1 MNKEELYSNIK
12 VIYAANGGNAAAIA
26 KALKHDFGLDAVEI
40 AKALYCKEGLNVSDS
55 KVAKVLYQFDGCDLD
70 VMQTAR
76 ALHKGLD
83 LKLHEVAAVMFE
95 TLLITEGQVAL
106 ALHSGLGLD
115 VEETAKALYR
125 GCSIDGIGLAKALG
139 DGLGL
144 TTEEI
149 VKTLQSHGC
158 SVEYIANALY
168 SREGLGLP
176 IKDVAKFV
184 MNGNEKYPETFVS
197 LVRVLSDKKDGPNLS
212 LSAIVKVLRNLSLS
226 LDAITKVIAATIE
239 PRADKIAQALLS
251 ENFAFAGEIAQAL
264 LSPTGL
270 NLPMPYVARALHS
283 RHGCDMKPDAIG
295 RTLLVGCMQSADRV
309 AWALQVGCNLGAN
322 QIVKV
327 LFRLDCGVD
336 DIAKALR
343 DGCKLELP
351 EIAKALSRQF
361 GVEDVAKKLAL
372 GGHTIGATIRAL
384 HSPKGCGM
392 SVEELV
398 EVMRHGLGVEWN
410 EVKECLNDAGID
422 FSPEQCQSYADKVIS
437 ELQNDSESLNQGI
450 K

>member
-1 MNKEELYSNIK
+1 MKKDEIYAEIK
-12 VIYAANGGNAAAIA
+12 VIYAANGGNVAEIA

-40 AKALYCKEGLNVSDS
+40 ARALYSKDGLNVIDAKVAKALY
-55 KVAKVLYQFDGCDLD
+55 QFNGCDLD

-76 ALHKGLD
+76 ALQKGLD
-83 LKLHEVAAVMFE
+83 LKPHEVAMVMFE
-95 TLLITEGQVAL
+95 SLRLSEGQIAL

-115 VEETAKALYR
+115 VDDTAKALYR
-125 GCSIDGIGLAKALG
+125 GCGVDGIGLAKALG
-139 DGLGL
+139 EGLGL

-158 SVEYIANALY
+158 SIEYIANALY
-168 SREGLGLP
+168 SRDGLGLP

-184 MNGNEKYPETFVS
+184 MGGNEKYPETFMS

-226 LDAITKVIAATIE
+226 LDNITKVIAATIE

-270 NLPMPYVARALHS
+270 KLPVGYVARALHS
-283 RHGCDMKPDAIG
+283 RHGCDMKPAAIG

-322 QIVKV
+322 EIVKV
-327 LFRLDCGVD
+327 LFQLDCGAD

-343 DGCKLELP
+343 DGCRLELP

-361 GVEDVAKKLAL
+361 GVEDVARHLSF
-372 GGHTIGATIRAL
+372 GGNTIGSTIRAL
-384 HSPKGCGM
+384 HSPKGCGL

-398 EVMRHGLGVEWN
+398 EVMRNSLGVEVN
-410 EVKECLNDAGID
+410 EVRECLNDAGID

-437 ELQNDSESLNQGI
+437 ELQNDSESMNQGI